1 MPKPGF
7 SRLSSGDSDFELRAS
22 FVIRHPSFVIL
33 NMSAVNETLV
43 RDVVAEVLGR
53 LNGGPVLT
61 PKAAP
66 APVPAA
72 PSPPPPASACGCD
85 HTGSKSRPATAL
97 RGRFGVFADAGE
109 ACAAAQEAYL
119 QLKGKG
125 SAARRKIEEIIKTL
139 AEKNAEPWGKLE
151 LDETKIGR
159 LDHKIE
165 KLKIIKLVPGV
176 DWLRPDARSGD
187 HGITLEEYTPFGVVG
202 AVTPSTHSI
211 PTLSG
216 NIVNITAAGNAVV
229 FNTHPGASRCAA
241 TAVRAYNEAIY
252 RETGI
257 ENLACTIEKPTLE
270 SFDAIC
276 RHEAV
281 RLLLVTGGPAVVKAA
296 MQTGKRA
303 ICAGPGNPPVFV
315 DDTAC
320 LKRAAQAI
328 VQGAAYDNNLLCIG
342 EKEVFVLDHIA
353 DQLMA
358 EMEKNGAV
366 RLTSAQLDAL
376 TRAAFTFKQGQG
388 GGCAHASVN
397 KDFIGK
403 DAPVLAKAAGVNVRP
418 DTQLLFAETD
428 ANHPFVVEEQMM
440 PFLPIVRVKS
450 VEEGIA
456 CSLAAEHGYKHT
468 SIIHSHNVEHM
479 TAMGRAL
486 DTTLFIKNGAC
497 MAGLGLGGE
506 GYLSYSIATPT
517 GEGLT
522 NPRTFTRVRR
532 CVMVDNL
539 RIY

>member
-1 MPKPGF
+1 MRK
-7 SRLSSGDSDFELRAS
+7 
-22 FVIRHPSFVIL
+22 
-33 NMSAVNETLV
+33 
-43 RDVVAEVLGR
+43 
-53 LNGGPVLT
+53 
-61 PKAAP
+61 K
-66 APVPAA
+66 
-72 PSPPPPASACGCD
+72 
-85 HTGSKSRPATAL
+85 
-97 RGRFGVFADAGE
+97 GVE
-109 ACAAAQEAYL
+109 
-119 QLKGKG
+119 
-125 SAARRKIEEIIKTL
+125 ARRKIENIVKTL
-139 AEKNAEPWGKLE
+139 ADKNAEEWGRIE
-151 LDETKIGR
+151 YDETKIGR
-159 LDHKIE
+159 LDHKVE

-187 HGITLEEYTPFGVVG
+187 HGIMLEEYTPFGVVG

-216 NIVNITAAGNAVV
+216 NIVNIVAAGNAVV
-229 FNTHPGASRCAA
+229 FNAHPGAAKCAA
-241 TAVRAYNEAIY
+241 MAVRVYNEAIY

-257 ENLACTIEKPTLE
+257 ENIACIVEKPTME
-270 SFDAIC
+270 SFSAIC
-276 RHEAV
+276 KHEAV

-303 ICAGPGNPPVFV
+303 ICAGPGNPPVYV

-320 LKRAAQAI
+320 MKRAAKAI
-328 VQGAAYDNNLLCIG
+328 ITGAAYDNNLLCIG
-342 EKEVFVLDHIA
+342 EKEVFALDSIA
-353 DQLMA
+353 GKLMG

-366 RLTSAQLDAL
+366 KLNSSQLDAL
-376 TRAAFTFKQGQG
+376 TKAAFTFKEGQG

-397 KDFIGK
+397 RDFIGK
-403 DAPVLAKAAGVNVRP
+403 DPSFLAKAAGVNLP
-418 DTQLLFAETD
+418 AGTQLLFAETD

-450 VEEGIA
+450 LEEGVER
-456 CSLAAEHGYKHT
+456 SLEAEHAYKHT
-468 SIIHSHNVEHM
+468 AIIHSHDVEAM

-486 DTTLFIKNGAC
+486 DTTLFVKNGPC

-517 GEGLT
+517 GEGVT